1 MVKQPNIKDQKMLS
15 KVFDK
20 VFYKTYNS
28 KLCKHCGGDGQIEVE
43 EYFPRGFNN
52 DIGIIKQNILS
63 VTSVRAQGRRKNKWM
78 K

>member
-1 MVKQPNIKDQKMLS
+1 MVKQSNIKDQKMLS

-28 KLCKHCGGDGQIEVE
+28 NLCKHCGGDGQIEVE

-52 DIGIIKQNILS
+52 DIGIVGTKFIECDECKG
-63 VTSVRAQGRRKNKWM
+63 TGKDEE
-78 K
+78 